1 MKKKIIGIIGG
12 GFIGAVTAIHLA
24 RYSKTPLK
32 IIIIEPNKTIAHGV
46 AFSTQDDDHRLN
58 GPSNIQ
64 FLYPEDIDSF
74 TKWIESSGTLLKDL
88 NAEINDGRIYARR
101 RDFGKYVEHELFNHT
116 TKNASNSIISHYQD
130 IAVSISQNKNAWDI
144 KFKQLN
150 GIRVDK
156 VIITPCNFIPS
167 IPKELTSIAR
177 HQSFIANPWSYNF
190 LYKIKPDARVLIIGT
205 GLTMAD
211 IAITLLRDNERNNI
225 TAISRRGLLPQRQRQ
240 TPPREPIWDALMRP
254 IPQFIESHGLQ
265 NSVFEIFRIF
275 RKNVAELKEKNI
287 EWQVAFDDVR
297 DAAYKLWPSLSLKEK
312 EKYFRHLSSWYE
324 SHRFRLPPQTAQKL
338 DDYKQQGKINYYAGS
353 IIRVEVKNNFI
364 QIHLRLRHN
373 QEIVIENF
381 DNVIN
386 CTGPER
392 DPRKINNPI
401 FAQLIDDG
409 YATPSPFGMGF
420 EVNNK
425 YQSISLDKSPIKG
438 LFFLGPLTRNAFG
451 EINGIPTLIKQIYTA
466 VKYISQN

>member
-1 MKKKIIGIIGG
+1 MKEKKIAIIGG

-24 RYSKTPLK
+24 RYSKTPLE
-32 IIIIEPNKTIAHGV
+32 IIIIEPSKTMARGV
-46 AFSTQDDDHRLN
+46 SFSTQDSDHRLN

-64 FLYPEDIDSF
+64 FLYPEDIESF
-74 TKWIESSGTLLKDL
+74 TKWLEHSGTLLKDHS
-88 NAEINDGRIYARR
+88 AKINDGRIYARR
-101 RDFGKYVEHELFNHT
+101 RDFGKYVEQELFNHT
-116 TKNASNSIISHYQD
+116 KKNVSNSTISHYQD
-130 IAVSISQNKNAWDI
+130 IAVSISRKKNTWYI
-144 KFKQLN
+144 FLNQLSS
-150 GIRVDK
+150 ILVDK
-156 VIITPCNFIPS
+156 VIITPSNFLPS
-167 IPKELTSIAR
+167 IPIELSPITKDPRFFS
-177 HQSFIANPWSYNF
+177 NPWSCDFSN
-190 LYKIKPDARVLIIGT
+190 KIKAGARVLIIGT
-205 GLTMAD
+205 GLTMSD
-211 IAITLLRDNERNNI
+211 MAITLLRDHKKIKI
-225 TAISRRGLLPQRQRQ
+225 TAISRRGLLPQRQRETLPQ
-240 TPPREPIWDALMRP
+240 EPLWDALMRP
-254 IPQFIESHGLQ
+254 IPNFIENHGSH
-265 NSVFEIFRIF
+265 NSVFRIFKIFRE
-275 RKNVAELKEKNI
+275 NVAKLKDKNI
-287 EWQVAFDDVR
+287 EWQVAFDDIR
-297 DAAYKLWPSLSLKEK
+297 DAAYKLWPSLSIKEK
-312 EKYFRHLSSWYE
+312 GKYFRHLSPWYE